1 MVFDYPPEVVMLSL
15 AFLYFVTGCQT
26 LPETLS
32 GFANK
37 GVIAVCLLCI
47 VAKGINETKS
57 LDGIFKFVLGSSKN
71 MLLG

>member
-15 AFLYFVTGCQT
+15 AFLYYIAGCQS
-26 LPETLS
+26 LSETLN

-57 LDGIFKFVLGSSKN
+57 LDSIFKFVLGSSKN
-71 MLLG
+71 IIIG